1 MANTYN
7 LIASSTVVT
16 PANAVTFSSIPQT
29 YTDLKLVFST
39 RSSDGSGAGQEVEV
53 AINAITSGY
62 SSKMFYSN
70 NGTSALAASASSNPF
85 YTWGGGMSSSS
96 ATASTFGNSEMYF
109 VNYTNSTAKTA
120 LTSSVTE
127 NAGVAS
133 FNNVATH
140 VNTTTAPITS
150 ITLYAWQSFIN
161 FVAGSTFYL
170 YGIKNS

>member
-7 LIASSTVVT
+7 LIASSTIVT

-29 YTDLKLVFST
+29 FTDLVLVFST
-39 RSSDGSGAGQEVEV
+39 RSDFGSGGSEVEV

-70 NGTSALAASASSNPF
+70 DGSNPLAASASNPF
-85 YTWGGGMSSSS
+85 YTWGGGMSASGS
-96 ATASTFGNSEMYF
+96 TADTFGNSEMYF
-109 VNYTNSTAKTA
+109 SNYTNGSAKCA

-127 NAGVAS
+127 NNAAAT
-133 FNNVATH
+133 FNNIAAH
-140 VNTTTAPITS
+140 MNTTTSPITS
-150 ITLYAWQSFIN
+150 ITLTAWQSFIN